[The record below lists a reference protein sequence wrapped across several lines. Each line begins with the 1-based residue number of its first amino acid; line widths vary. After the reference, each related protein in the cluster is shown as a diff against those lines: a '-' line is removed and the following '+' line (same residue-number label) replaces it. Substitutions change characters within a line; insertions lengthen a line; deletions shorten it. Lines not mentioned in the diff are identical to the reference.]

1 MNIGNNIKK
10 YRKLAH
16 ITQVQ
21 LAQKINKSEST
32 IQKYE
37 LNSVK
42 PDFTVL
48 DAIAEVLGCSLMDLV
63 NNTDMPVDSASKA
76 DYLEQYIKSLGY
88 EIDGDLSEGYIVI
101 KAPDGTYEITEKDL
115 EELTTTTKS
124 FVLFKLQDI
133 VSRSRKIGK

>member
-1 MNIGNNIKK
+1 MNIGDNIKK

-21 LAQKINKSEST
+21 LAQKVNKSEST
-32 IQKYE
+32 IRKYE
-37 LNSVK
+37 ANNVK
-42 PDFTVL
+42 PDFSVL
-48 DAIAEVLGCSLMDLV
+48 DDIANILGCTLIDLI

-88 EIDGDLSEGYIVI
+88 EIDGDLSEGYLVI
-101 KAPDGTYEITEKDL
+101 NAPDGTYEITKKDL

>member
-76 DYLEQYIKSLGY
+76 DYLEQYVKSLGY
-88 EIDGDLSEGYIVI
+88 EIDGDLSEGYLVI
-101 KAPDGTYEITEKDL
+101 NAPDGTYEITKKDL